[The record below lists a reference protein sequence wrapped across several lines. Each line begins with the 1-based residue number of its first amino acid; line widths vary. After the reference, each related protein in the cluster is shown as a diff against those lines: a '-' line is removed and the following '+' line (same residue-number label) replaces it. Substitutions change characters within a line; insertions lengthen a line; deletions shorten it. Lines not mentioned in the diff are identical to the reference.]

1 MRLAFIQEFE
11 QRPIHYIIESSLLD
25 WFPPEVESF
34 WGAHY
39 VRYAPAVFV
48 PGARVAV
55 ISFHSLEDRLVKRAF
70 TELEG
75 DGLATRLTKRPLTP
89 GAEEMAANPRCRS
102 AKLRAVRLSDGNG
115 S

>member
-1 MRLAFIQEFE
+1 MALRIAVNDELTALQA
-11 QRPIHYIIESSLLD
+11 LLD
-25 WFPPEVESF
+25 HVQHAAARAQERGWL
-34 WGAHY
+34 G
-39 VRYAPAVFV
+39 
-48 PGARVAV
+48 PGARIAI